1 MVQKEE
7 MYQENQGGVAGSGA
21 SPVERERKDKSYW
34 WAIAII
40 GIAIAIVATVL
51 IF

>member
-7 MYQENQGGVAGSGA
+7 MYQENQGGVAGGGA
-21 SPVERERKDKSYW
+21 SPVERKDKSYW
-34 WAIAII
+34 WVIAII
-40 GIAIAIVATVL
+40 GIAVAIVATVL

>member
-21 SPVERERKDKSYW
+21 SPVERKDKSYW
-34 WAIAII
+34 WVIAII
-40 GIAIAIVATVL
+40 GIAVAIAVITVL
-51 IF
+51 I